1 MAFGMASVL
10 LLIPSAVFAHAD
22 LVASTPADGATV
34 SGTPPIIVLTF
45 TEVLT
50 AKSSLELIG
59 PAGSIVSGSPPVPS
73 EPATMTIDPPTL
85 EPGEY
90 SVRWTA
96 ATDDGYIERGAITF
110 TVVAPPPTPSPSPTP
125 SATAEP
131 TPTPA
136 PTETAVPASPTPTPA
151 PAEPVGGDGPDLTV
165 LLAVGVVA
173 ILLGVAAR
181 VLVRGGR
188 AR

>member
-1 MAFGMASVL
+1 MASVL

-34 SGTPPIIVLTF
+34 SGTPPLIVLTF

-50 AKSSLELIG
+50 ANSSLELIG
-59 PAGSIVSGSPPVPS
+59 PVGSIVSGSPPVPS
-73 EPATMTIDPPTL
+73 EPATMTIDPPNL

-110 TVVAPPPTPSPSPTP
+110 TVVAPPPPTPTPSPTP
-125 SATAEP
+125 SAIAEP

-136 PTETAVPASPTPTPA
+136 PTQTAVPASPSPTPA

-173 ILLGVAAR
+173 ILLGFAAR
-181 VLVRGGR
+181 VLLPGGR